1 MNSKQE
7 FRIRPGRRYGVFPAS
22 LRRQNSMSAQAA
34 THHRFPHLLSTI
46 QVGPRRL
53 RCRVLVTAHEIRL
66 GDGGIPGPRYAAY
79 HRARA
84 RGGAG
89 LQITGATAIHRTGG
103 LGSGGAL
110 TNVDDSIVDGYRTL
124 SGAVHDEGGVILAQ
138 LGHSAATTHAT
149 EPGAPVWAPS
159 AVTGELMRHGQRA
172 HAMSADEIAEIVGA
186 FAAAAERC
194 RKGGMDGVEILA
206 AFGFLVAAFLSP
218 VTNRRTDHYGGS
230 LDNRMRFCREVV
242 AAVRDAVGH
251 DGIVGLRIPGDE
263 IVDGG
268 LGLEEMKAVA
278 RAIESDGQLDYL
290 NVIAGT
296 NMSRVQR
303 AEHWPPTPAPHGLF
317 VHLAAGIR
325 SAVEL
330 PVFTVG
336 RITDPAQAERILADG
351 HADMVGMTRAHVADP
366 DLIAKLRAG
375 RDDDIRPCVG
385 ANVCIRNALEG
396 RSIRCIHN
404 PRTGRELTWGEP
416 TPAGNSLDVAV
427 VGGGPA
433 GLEAARVAA
442 LRGHRVTLFEQSDHL
457 GGQLRTW
464 TRLASASE
472 LRRIV
477 EWQQRQLER
486 LQVRIR
492 LGHPVESAAD
502 LDGAEVVVLASGA
515 RPGPSSIEGAAEHG
529 TNLCTAH
536 DVLDSEP
543 VSVAPSLVWDRA
555 GGGAGVSAAEHLA
568 EAGCRVVLVT
578 PSTAVADDMDITT
591 RVPLYRRLYERSVT
605 MLPNSDVARVDAQG
619 VVVTNV
625 YTDHE
630 STIAGIERVVVSD
643 AAEACDELADLL
655 RRDGLR
661 IIMAGDCV
669 SPREVDVAMA
679 EGALAARKI

>member
-1 MNSKQE
+1 MTSHSDSH
-7 FRIRPGRRYGVFPAS
+7 P
-22 LRRQNSMSAQAA
+22 
-34 THHRFPHLLSTI
+34 RFPHLLSPI
-46 QVGPRRL
+46 RIGPKRL

-66 GDGGIPGPRYAAY
+66 GDGRVPGARYAAY

-89 LQITGATAIHRTGG
+89 LQITGCTAIHHTGG

-110 TNVDDSIVDGYRTL
+110 ANVDDSIIDGYRTL
-124 SGAVHDEGGVILAQ
+124 SGAVHEEGGVILAQ

-159 AVTGELMRHGQRA
+159 AVAGELMRRGQRA
-172 HAMSADEIAEIVGA
+172 HAMRAGEIAEIVGA
-186 FAAAAERC
+186 FGAAAERC

-218 VTNRRTDHYGGS
+218 AANRRTDHYGGS

-242 AAVRDAVGH
+242 TAVRDAVGP

-263 IVDGG
+263 LIEGG
-268 LGLEEMKAVA
+268 LEIEEMKAVA
-278 RAIESDGQLDYL
+278 RAVESDGKVDYL

-296 NMSRVQR
+296 NMDRLLR
-303 AEHWPPTPAPHGLF
+303 AEHWPPTPARHGLF
-317 VHLAAGIR
+317 VHLAAGVR

-336 RITDPAQAERILADG
+336 RITDPVQAERILAG
-351 HADMVGMTRAHVADP
+351 GEADMVGMTRAHIADP
-366 DLIAKLRAG
+366 DLIAKLREG
-375 RDDDIRPCVG
+375 RLDDIRPCVG
-385 ANVCIRNALEG
+385 ANVCIRNGLEG
-396 RSIRCIHN
+396 RSIGCIHN
-404 PRTGRELTWGEP
+404 PQAGRELTWGNP
-416 TPAGNSLDVAV
+416 VPAGRSLDVAV

-442 LRGHRVTLFEQSDHL
+442 LRGHRVTLHERSEHL

-464 TRLASASE
+464 TRLASKHE

-477 EWQQRQLER
+477 EWQQGQLER

-492 LGHPVESAAD
+492 LGHGVESAAD
-502 LDGAEVVVLASGA
+502 LDGAEVVVLAAGA
-515 RPGPSSIEGAAEHG
+515 RPGPVLVEGAAEHG
-529 TNLCTAH
+529 VSLCTAH

-543 VSVAPSLVWDRA
+543 VSVAATLIWDRA
-555 GGGAGVSAAEHLA
+555 GGGAAVSAAEHLA
-568 EAGCRVVLVT
+568 ESGCRVVLVT
-578 PSTAVADDMDITT
+578 PTTAVADDVDLTN
-591 RVPLYRRLYERSVT
+591 RVPLYRRLYEHGVT
-605 MLPNSDVARVDAQG
+605 MLPDSEVARVDTSG

-625 YTDHE
+625 YTGRE
-630 STIAGIERVVVSD
+630 SMTSGIERVVVCN
-643 AAEACDELADLL
+643 AAEACDALADVL
-655 RRDGLR
+655 RKDGLR
-661 IIMAGDCV
+661 VLMAGDSV

-679 EGALAARKI
+679 EGALAAREI

>member
-1 MNSKQE
+1 
-7 FRIRPGRRYGVFPAS
+7 
-22 LRRQNSMSAQAA
+22 MSFEPP
-34 THHRFPHLLSTI
+34 THPRFPHLLSPI
-46 QVGPRRL
+46 RIGPRRL

-66 GDGGIPGPRYAAY
+66 GDGRIPGPRYAAY

-89 LQITGATAIHRTGG
+89 LQITGCTAVHHTGG

-110 TNVDDSIVDGYRTL
+110 ANVDDSIIDGYRVL
-124 SGAVHDEGGVILAQ
+124 SGAVHEEGGVILAQ

-159 AVTGELMRHGQRA
+159 AVTGELMRRGQRA
-172 HAMSADEIAEIVGA
+172 HAMSVGEIAEIVDA
-186 FAAAAERC
+186 FGTAAERC

-218 VTNRRTDHYGGS
+218 IANRRTDHYGGS

-242 AAVRDAVGH
+242 SAVRDAVGP
-251 DGIVGLRIPGDE
+251 DCIVGLRIPGDE
-263 IVDGG
+263 LVEGG
-268 LGLEEMKAVA
+268 LDPEEMKAVA
-278 RAIESDGQLDYL
+278 RAVESDGKVDYL

-296 NMSRVQR
+296 NMDRLLR
-303 AEHWPPTPAPHGLF
+303 AEHWPPTPARHGLF

-325 SAVEL
+325 SVVEL

-336 RITDPAQAERILADG
+336 RITDPVQAERILADG
-351 HADMVGMTRAHVADP
+351 EADMVGMTRAHVADP
-366 DLIAKLRAG
+366 DLIAKLREG
-375 RDDDIRPCVG
+375 RLDDVRPCVG
-385 ANVCIRNALEG
+385 ANVCIRNGLEG
-396 RSIRCIHN
+396 RSIGCIHN
-404 PRTGRELTWGEP
+404 PRTGRELTWGDLV
-416 TPAGNSLDVAV
+416 PAERSLDVAV

-442 LRGHRVTLFEQSDHL
+442 QRGHRVTLHERSEHL

-464 TRLASASE
+464 TRLASKRE

-492 LGHPVESAAD
+492 LGHGVESAAD
-502 LDGAEVVVLASGA
+502 LDGAEVVVLAAGA
-515 RPGPSSIEGAAEHG
+515 RPGAVSVEGAAEHG
-529 TNLCTAH
+529 VGVCAAH
-536 DVLDSEP
+536 DVLDSDP

-555 GGGAGVSAAEHLA
+555 GGGAAVSAAEHLA

-578 PSTAVADDMDITT
+578 PSMAVADDVDLTN
-591 RVPLYRRLYERSVT
+591 RVPLHRRLYERSVE
-605 MLPNSDVARVDAQG
+605 MLPDSEVVRVDAGG
-619 VVVTNV
+619 VVVANV
-625 YTDHE
+625 YTGRE
-630 STIAGIERVVVSD
+630 STMPGIERLVVCD
-643 AAEACDELADLL
+643 AAEACDELADAL
-655 RRDGLR
+655 REEGLR
-661 IIMAGDCV
+661 VLTAGDCV

-679 EGALAARKI
+679 EGALAAREI